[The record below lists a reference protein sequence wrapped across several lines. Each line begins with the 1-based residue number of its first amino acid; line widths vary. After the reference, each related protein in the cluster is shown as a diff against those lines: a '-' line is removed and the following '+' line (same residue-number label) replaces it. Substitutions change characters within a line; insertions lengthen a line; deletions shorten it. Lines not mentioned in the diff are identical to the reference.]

1 MAYFA
6 VRSSPTHTAAASKI
20 IMPSTITSAGQLGPA
35 CLSEVLLTGEVGL
48 FHWQLKNLEEKPEQ
62 SQ

>member
-6 VRSSPTHTAAASKI
+6 VRSSPTHTATASKI
-20 IMPSTITSAGQLGPA
+20 IMPSNTTSAGQLGLA
-35 CLSEVLLTGEVGL
+35 CLSEVLLTAEVGL
-48 FHWQLKNLEEKPEQ
+48 IQWQLKNLEEKHEH